1 MNTPMYLYADEVSLA
16 VLEDESDKLIF
27 IGGDF
32 GSGNFGDILQHIN
45 SLNVAKKL
53 QRFSVVSVMGAD
65 AIGFR
70 DFPAWGRRAYGTDA
84 IIFVSDYPLIF
95 QDGDPALTLVRTIR
109 NPSVVHL
116 YGGGFLNDK
125 WGDFVLGVTE
135 YFLHALPGVTYL
147 VSGQQ
152 ITSPYQRRVIQHI
165 RDFQPAIFGVRDGFS
180 RQWLRQAG
188 FLPDF
193 SFDDATEALLSL
205 SDKMGVRRSGGLLL
219 HLNVSDYT
227 AYDSSVN
234 AIRDELS
241 LLAGHFS
248 AKRGVTLIQA
258 FMDPKY
264 EVKDSRESIKLI
276 DSAFP
281 FVDYRTVE
289 LAQLAYRCFDDVLDV
304 HLAGDIGCSSSYHVA
319 LWLQLSGIPCWLR
332 SANSFYDQKSKALQV
347 YQDLQSFLE
356 QPSLADHSLN
366 LERRGEWVERFS
378 THLRQAPSVKKDF
391 LFDVSP
397 HDLQPMRFYFK
408 GLPTLEE
415 KNQWQIGQTK
425 LLETRLGEVG
435 DILRVQSQRAD
446 TAEAQERQLQE
457 EIRALRERLEAMSVQ
472 LTEMSSLAHGQR
484 QRADAAEAQARQIQE
499 ESRSLRERLEAMSAQ
514 LTETG
519 HVAHEQRERAEAAE
533 AQARQIQEESRSLR
547 ERLEAMSAQL
557 TETGHVAHEQRER
570 AEVAKAQVWQI
581 QEESRALGERLEAL
595 QGNYQQMLQSRSWR
609 LTKPMRAITRY
620 FQHGHFDAQGKVGL
634 YGIAQRIGRRLPV
647 PAGIKQQIGRLMSKL
662 RRQG

>member
-1 MNTPMYLYADEVSLA
+1 MNMPIYLYADEASLA

-27 IGGDF
+27 IGSDF
-32 GSGNFGDILQHIN
+32 GYGNFGDILQHIN

-53 QRFSVVSVMGAD
+53 QRFSAVSVMGAG

-152 ITSPYQRRVIQHI
+152 ITSPYQKRVLQHI

-180 RQWLRQAG
+180 RQWLKQEG

-193 SFDDATEALLSL
+193 SFDDATEALFSL
-205 SDKMGVRRSGGLLL
+205 SKKFDLKRSNGLLL
-219 HLNVSDYT
+219 HINTSDYT
-227 AYDSSVN
+227 ADDLSIS
-234 AIRDELS
+234 AIRDDLS
-241 LLAGHFS
+241 MLAFRYEAS
-248 AKRGVTLIQA
+248 DSVTLLQA
-258 FMDPKY
+258 FRDPRH

-276 DSAFP
+276 DSGFP
-281 FVDYRTVE
+281 FVDYRTLE
-289 LAQLAYRCFDDVLDV
+289 LAPLSYRCFDETLSG

-332 SANSFYDQKSKALQV
+332 SANPFYDQKSKALQV
-347 YQDLQSFLE
+347 HQDLQSFLE

-366 LERRGEWVERFS
+366 LERRAEWLERLCN
-378 THLRQAPSVKKDF
+378 HLRQAPAIKNDFSVDF
-391 LFDVSP
+391 HP
-397 HDLQPMRFYFK
+397 HDLQPWRFYFK

-425 LLETRLGEVG
+425 LLETRLSEVE
-435 DILRVQSQRAD
+435 DVVQ
-446 TAEAQERQLQE
+446 
-457 EIRALRERLEAMSVQ
+457 V
-472 LTEMSSLAHGQR
+472 QR
-484 QRADAAEAQARQIQE
+484 QRADVAEAQTRQVQDE
-499 ESRSLRERLEAMSAQ
+499 CRGLRERLEAMSAQ

-533 AQARQIQEESRSLR
+533 AQA
-547 ERLEAMSAQL
+547 
-557 TETGHVAHEQRER
+557 
-570 AEVAKAQVWQI
+570 WQI
-581 QEESRALGERLEAL
+581 QDEGRVLSERLEAL

-620 FQHGHFDAQGKVGL
+620 VQHGHFDAQGKVGL
-634 YGIAQRIGRRLPV
+634 YGVVQRIGRRLPV
-647 PAGIKQQIGRLMSKL
+647 SVGVRRHIGQLLSKL
-662 RRQG
+662 RR